1 MTKPKYKNAIIVIA
15 IIAIIT
21 ILLSFLANS
30 YIEQKIGEEL
40 QNVSESTKIEYT
52 SINANI
58 WTGNVEVVS
67 PAILV
72 SGETTNKTILEAKLK
87 AIVINDVRYWDLLFN
102 DKITIESLVI
112 DELIAKYKH
121 NSVVKNEDYQSSF
134 LDKIKQVIHAE
145 KIAINKADV
154 LITNYESDSIILSIP
169 NLNFEVLDF
178 QINPKASKAN
188 KKITYTDFE
197 LNAENVKWATN
208 TYDDLM
214 VDVMHVTNGK
224 ATFKDFQLKTKYS
237 KTEYSAVL
245 KTERDHFNLNVKE
258 INISDMDFGFN
269 TNDAFYFTS
278 KKVDLIAPIAEIYRD
293 KLVADDLTYKAL
305 YGTSLRDLTFDL
317 GLDMVEITDGSISY
331 LEKVNAE
338 EQAGRLDFTNLN
350 ATFAKLGNTFGN
362 DDTAIEIQ
370 TTFMNDSPLKVNW
383 NFKVADTTD
392 QFTFKADLGFFNAKQ
407 MDQFTQPNLY
417 VDLNGELQQ
426 TYFTISG
433 NPRTSR
439 IDIKMKY
446 DDFEVSILKKDGKE
460 KNKFLSSIVNLFV
473 SKDSE
478 DDKHNYRY
486 GQSENVERQTNKSVF
501 NFIWLNVKAGLLSAI
516 AGGGEQNTD

>member
-1 MTKPKYKNAIIVIA
+1 
-15 IIAIIT
+15 
-21 ILLSFLANS
+21 
-30 YIEQKIGEEL
+30 
-40 QNVSESTKIEYT
+40 
-52 SINANI
+52 
-58 WTGNVEVVS
+58 
-67 PAILV
+67 
-72 SGETTNKTILEAKLK
+72 
-87 AIVINDVRYWDLLFN
+87 
-102 DKITIESLVI
+102 
-112 DELIAKYKH
+112 
-121 NSVVKNEDYQSSF
+121 
-134 LDKIKQVIHAE
+134 
-145 KIAINKADV
+145 
-154 LITNYESDSIILSIP
+154 
-169 NLNFEVLDF
+169 
-178 QINPKASKAN
+178 
-188 KKITYTDFE
+188 
-197 LNAENVKWATN
+197 
-208 TYDDLM
+208 
-214 VDVMHVTNGK
+214 
-224 ATFKDFQLKTKYS
+224 
-237 KTEYSAVL
+237 
-245 KTERDHFNLNVKE
+245 VKE

-317 GLDMVEITDGSISY
+317 GLDMIEITNGSLSY
-331 LEKVNAE
+331 LEKVNADE
-338 EQAGRLDFTNLN
+338 HAGRLDFTNLN

-370 TTFMNDSPLKVNW
+370 STFMNDSPLKVNW

-478 DDKHNYRY
+478 DDKKNYRY

-516 AGGGEQNTD
+516 AGGGEQKTD